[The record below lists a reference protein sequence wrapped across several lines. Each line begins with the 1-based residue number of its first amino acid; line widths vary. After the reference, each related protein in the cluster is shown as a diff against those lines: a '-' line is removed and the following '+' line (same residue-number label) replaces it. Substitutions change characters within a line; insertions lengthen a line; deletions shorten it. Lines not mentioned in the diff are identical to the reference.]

1 MIIIRRKPKIS
12 YIHMR
17 AVRDVHCICHALV
30 CVCVCVY
37 RTIYRHIQCTR
48 FWADRRRTIPTVFFF
63 TNERVQF
70 KRTPSSTNH
79 LVTVNRVCFEV
90 IKLGIVL
97 QDTRWHILKCMHI
110 FSNNK
115 YPNCVSCLCCM
126 WLKKKRF
133 LAGVCIGAILY
144 KRR

>member
-1 MIIIRRKPKIS
+1 
-12 YIHMR
+12 MR
-17 AVRDVHCICHALV
+17 PVRGVHCICHALV
-30 CVCVCVY
+30 CVCVC
-37 RTIYRHIQCTR
+37 IQKYLSSHTMHEILGR
-48 FWADRRRTIPTVFFF
+48 STSYYPHRVFF

-97 QDTRWHILKCMHI
+97 QDMRWHTLKCMHI

-133 LAGVCIGAILY
+133 LAGVYIGAILY